1 MAIHSLFLPG
11 ESHGQRSL
19 AGYSPWGHRVRHNLA
34 TEQQQAHTTE
44 HKKTTQWTE
53 DLNRHFSKEDTQMP
67 KRHMMLNTANHQGNA
82 NQNYKEILPH
92 TYQNGY
98 SQKDHK

>member
-67 KRHMMLNTANHQGNA
+67 KRHMMLNTANHQGNV

-98 SQKDHK
+98 CQKDHK